1 MNNILDERIYT
12 LLQTLKNQH
21 KYNYVYVIQH
31 ILKEYVTQI
40 CFSDSISE
48 IIFPKD
54 KFSIEDV
61 IFVIEHIRIGPTFY
75 NIIDFPERF
84 ILKFI

>member
-12 LLQTLKNQH
+12 LLQTWKNQH
-21 KYNYVYVIQH
+21 KYNYVSVMHH

-54 KFSIEDV
+54 NFSIEDV
-61 IFVIEHIRIGPTFY
+61 IFVMEHIRIGATFY

-84 ILKFI
+84 ILKVI

>member
-12 LLQTLKNQH
+12 LLQTWKNQH
-21 KYNYVYVIQH
+21 KYNYVSVMHH
-31 ILKEYVTQI
+31 ILKEYISQI
-40 CFSDSISE
+40 CSSNSISE

-61 IFVIEHIRIGPTFY
+61 IFVMEHIRIRSTFY
-75 NIIDFPERF
+75 NIIDFPEKF